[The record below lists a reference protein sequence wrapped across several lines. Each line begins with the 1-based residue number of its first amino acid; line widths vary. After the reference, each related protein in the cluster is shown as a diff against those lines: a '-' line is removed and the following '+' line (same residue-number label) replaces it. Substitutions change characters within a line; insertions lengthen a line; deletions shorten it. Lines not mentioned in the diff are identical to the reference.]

1 MVFVLGCFIPVTGR
15 ERARQEPLAPRFAGG
30 RCRSRNRPWRWGLLS
45 EQFSELGIP
54 GPNSNLGC
62 SHQLREEIFLDSYS
76 SSLDGYIHFLIYN
89 PGPSPTTLAD
99 IYIDN
104 SNVNF
109 TLSPSSGTGSG
120 CSETT
125 RVVGP
130 SAHCIVSAPAPDSG
144 STAHSVVIVTALG
157 STFRFNITVSS

>member
-1 MVFVLGCFIPVTGR
+1 MIHRSKTLFLLVLVALGVGVGIYLG
-15 ERARQEPLAPRFAGG
+15 AGVYYSTTSQT
-30 RCRSRNRPWRWGLLS
+30 CA
-45 EQFSELGIP
+45 
-54 GPNSNLGC
+54 NLGC

-76 SSLDGYIHFLIYN
+76 SSFDGYIHLLIYN
-89 PGPSPTTLAD
+89 PGPSSATLAD

-109 TLSPSSGTGSG
+109 TLSPTSGTGSG

-125 RVVGP
+125 RVINP
-130 SAHCIVSAPAPDSG
+130 SAHCIVSAPAQPSPG

-157 STFRFNITVSS
+157 STFRFSITV